1 MSDNSNDKPMDKMDE
16 SLSEV
21 FDVEPMGKD
30 EDRKNAITVIP
41 DLDQEDK
48 SDDDLMEYDHQEVRK
63 NIYHLIGQGHIALD
77 YALELAKESDSAR
90 GFEVV
95 AGMMKTISDMNAQL
109 METHKSKKSTKNI
122 GAKRM
127 EGGNEGSSGGVT
139 NNAIFVG
146 STTELSK
153 MIESMT
159 NKKG

>member
-1 MSDNSNDKPMDKMDE
+1 MSNNDTPMDKMDE
-16 SLSEV
+16 SLSNIFE
-21 FDVEPMGKD
+21 VEPMIVTD
-30 EDRKNAITVIP
+30 EDRKHAITIIP
-41 DLDQEDK
+41 DLDNQDK
-48 SDDDLMEYDHQEVRK
+48 SDDELMEFDHQEVRK
-63 NIYHLIGQGHIALD
+63 NIHHLIQQGHVALD

-95 AGMMKTISDMNAQL
+95 AGMMKTISDMNTQL
-109 METHKSKKSTKNI
+109 MDTHRSKKATKHI

-127 EGGNEGSSGGVT
+127 EGGEATGSTT

-146 STTELSK
+146 STTELAK